1 MSFICFIIWIVFA
14 CAVGTAAS
22 RHYKRSGFGW
32 GVLAVLISP
41 LLAWLLLLLL
51 GKNPDN
57 QSQPQPPRDL
67 NWERIN
73 WTTGEVAKPQ
83 PPRQFA
89 IQPVPPEVEAKARR
103 NTAIFL
109 GVLACI
115 IAAIVFVLIISNA
128 GAAEQSRVYA
138 PDGRSIGTVVPQ
150 GDGSNRFY
158 DARGNSRGTSTTT
171 GDTTK
176 DYDARGNVLGTTSAP
191 RGDRLR

>member
-1 MSFICFIIWIVFA
+1 MSLICFIIWIVFA

-51 GKNPDN
+51 GKNPDE
-57 QSQPQPPRDL
+57 QPQPQRGV
-67 NWERIN
+67 NWKAID
-73 WTTGEVAKPQ
+73 WAAGEIVK
-83 PPRQFA
+83 PRQIVLEPAPA
-89 IQPVPPEVEAKARR
+89 IEPLSQ
-103 NTAIFL
+103 TAMW
-109 GVLACI
+109 CW
-115 IAAIVFVLIISNA
+115 IAAALILVAVMFALIASNA
-128 GAAEQSRVYA
+128 NAAEQSRVYA

-171 GDTTK
+171 GNTTK
-176 DYDARGNVLGTTSAP
+176 DYDARGNVLGTTTAP
-191 RGDRLR
+191 RGDRWPR

>member
-51 GKNPDN
+51 GTNPDN
-57 QSQPQPPRDL
+57 RLQPQAPRDL
-67 NWERIN
+67 NWDRIN

-83 PPRQFA
+83 PQRPFA
-89 IQPVPPEVEAKARR
+89 VQPLPPEVEAKARH

-109 GVLACI
+109 VILACVI
-115 IAAIVFVLIISNA
+115 AIVIALIASNA

-158 DARGNSRGTSTTT
+158 DAHGNSRGTSTTT
-171 GDTTK
+171 GTTTK

>member
-1 MSFICFIIWIVFA
+1 MSFICFIVWIVFA

-41 LLAWLLLLLL
+41 LLAWFLLLLL
-51 GKNPDN
+51 GTNPDR
-57 QSQPQPPRDL
+57 QWQPQPQRGV
-67 NWERIN
+67 NWKAVD
-73 WTTGEVAKPQ
+73 WSTGEIVKPR
-83 PPRQFA
+83 PISMEPAYIEPMSRIAMWFWLSL
-89 IQPVPPEVEAKARR
+89 V
-103 NTAIFL
+103 
-109 GVLACI
+109 GVMLAGLLLL
-115 IAAIVFVLIISNA
+115 AIVTNA

-171 GDTTK
+171 GNTTK
-176 DYDARGNVLGTTSAP
+176 DYDARGNVLGTTTAP

>member
-1 MSFICFIIWIVFA
+1 MSFVCFIIWIVFA
-14 CAVGTAAS
+14 IAVSIAAT
-22 RHYKRSGFGW
+22 RHYQRSGFGW
-32 GVLAVLISP
+32 FVLAVLISP

-51 GKNPDN
+51 GTNPDR
-57 QSQPQPPRDL
+57 QWQPQPQRGV
-67 NWERIN
+67 NWKAVD
-73 WTTGEVAKPQ
+73 WSTGEIVKP
-83 PPRQFA
+83 R
-89 IQPVPPEVEAKARR
+89 PVSMEPAYIEPMSR
-103 NTAIFL
+103 TAMWFWL
-109 GVLACI
+109 SLVGVMLAGLLLL
-115 IAAIVFVLIISNA
+115 AIVTNA

-171 GDTTK
+171 GNTTK